1 MTLTVGIGPAAYR
14 GAHAGPAT
22 DARRRRRGGNDL
34 ALAAFEDLTRRRGE
48 EPWPRPSPEQAY
60 VRLRHILA
68 TDPGGCWVSG
78 GDGGALDGAA
88 LALVRDGIWGLSLL
102 VVRPGVQSRGLGRA
116 LLDRALAYGDGA
128 RGGIILASP
137 DPRAL
142 RAYAR
147 AGFALQQTTFA
158 VGIPRGVAPDPEVRR
173 FTAADH
179 DMAARIDRELRGAP
193 HGSDIDALAAGGCEL
208 LAYPGR
214 GYAVRRGGELK
225 LLAAADEEAAAALL
239 RTALSR
245 TPAGVTAGVEW
256 LTPEQA
262 WGIDVV
268 LAAGLDLR
276 PQGALCRRGAT
287 GTFRPYLPSGAY
299 L

>member
-1 MTLTVGIGPAAYR
+1 MR
-14 GAHAGPAT
+14 
-22 DARRRRRGGNDL
+22 DADVEAVNDL

-48 EPWPRPSPEQAY
+48 VPWPRPSPEQAY

-78 GDGGALDGAA
+78 GAGGALAGAA

-147 AGFALQQTTFA
+147 AGFALQPDDVRERHRRAASRPTRRCGGSPPPTTRW
-158 VGIPRGVAPDPEVRR
+158 PRGS
-173 FTAADH
+173 TASV
-179 DMAARIDRELRGAP
+179 RGAP
-193 HGSDIDALAAGGCEL
+193 HGSDIDALAAGGSEL

-262 WGIDVV
+262 WAHRRRARRRARAAA
-268 LAAGLDLR
+268 AAG
-276 PQGALCRRGAT
+276 AVSVRGDDRARS
-287 GTFRPYLPSGAY
+287 GRTFPSGAY